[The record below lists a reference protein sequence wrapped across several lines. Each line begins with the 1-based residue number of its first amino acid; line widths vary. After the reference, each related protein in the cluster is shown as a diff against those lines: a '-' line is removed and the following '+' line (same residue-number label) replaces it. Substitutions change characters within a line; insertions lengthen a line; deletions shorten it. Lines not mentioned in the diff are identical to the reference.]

1 MKVDLVPE
9 DHAWKPGSRAGIVTR
24 ALPFCRNLRG
34 RPGTYV
40 HRPRSAHIYR
50 DGRIAITYWCGNMC
64 VTGRF
69 LAAPDPSDVV
79 CGTCEGRAVGAGQIP
94 GDTIAGHALRFSPQI
109 NRDVRCEWKRGRRGY
124 GWTDYHVCGVRA
136 RVLATRPSD
145 GAVVHLCGCCSKLA
159 GPINAGFTDHQPL
172 ATVWR
177 GPAARA
183 ES

>member
-9 DHAWKPGSRAGIVTR
+9 EWTWTPGRRTSLVTR
-24 ALPFCRNLRG
+24 ALPFCRSLRG
-34 RPGTYV
+34 RPGSYV
-40 HRPRSAHIYR
+40 HRPRSARIYSS
-50 DGRIAITYWCGNMC
+50 GRIGITYWCGNSC
-64 VTGRF
+64 ADGRF
-69 LAAPDPSDVV
+69 IAEPDPAEVV

-94 GDTIAGHALRFSPQI
+94 GDTLAGRALRFSPQI

-145 GAVVHLCGCCSKLA
+145 GAAVHLCGSCSKLA

-177 GPAARA
+177 GPAAKA